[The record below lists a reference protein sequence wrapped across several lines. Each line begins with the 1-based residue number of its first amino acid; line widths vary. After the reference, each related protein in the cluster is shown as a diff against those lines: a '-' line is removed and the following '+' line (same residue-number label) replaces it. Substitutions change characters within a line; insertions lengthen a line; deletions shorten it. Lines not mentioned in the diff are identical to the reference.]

1 MTEETL
7 DTLMEQWEQNY
18 RKGLLSFWMLLVI
31 SERPMYAYEMKEE
44 IESLSN
50 GALSADEN
58 SIYRALRRFAK
69 GGLVDSEKRPSE
81 IGPDRRY
88 FMLTPLGEEL
98 LSKFVK
104 RNILIYQS
112 KKVTQTIN
120 HLLNGHAKEENNG

>member
-7 DTLMEQWEQNY
+7 DALMEQWEQNY

-88 FMLTPLGEEL
+88 FMLTALGEQL
-98 LSKFVK
+98 LTQFVQ

-112 KKVTQTIN
+112 EKVTQTIN
-120 HLLNGHAKEENNG
+120 HLLNGHAKE